1 VHDAVRPLTSDDIPA
16 VVALEAEARTA
27 LLDQRGGPAHLDEEP
42 PADWGA
48 AIGRAWVG
56 TLDDVVLGYLELIYH
71 GTAAR
76 VRQVFVHPE
85 ARELGLGDALLAAAL
100 EAARAAGC
108 TVLERQRPVQFGG
121 RFSMKAV
128 RPSLVSCD
136 DITSANSLLVRFFSV
151 ESSS

>member
-1 VHDAVRPLTSDDIPA
+1 MHDAVRPLTSDDIPA

-108 TVLERQRPVQFGG
+108 TVLEGTALPGDRETKNLYERAGI
-121 RFSMKAV
+121 KARKIV
-128 RPSLVSCD
+128 VSVP
-136 DITSANSLLVRFFSV
+136 L
-151 ESSS
+151 